1 MPVELAVLERARRG
15 LGTQYA
21 VSKTDDHEATLSSAI
36 GVSGV
41 DRDPVAMVAQ
51 WLVFFNI

>member
-36 GVSGV
+36 GVSDV

-51 WLVFFNI
+51 WLVFLNI